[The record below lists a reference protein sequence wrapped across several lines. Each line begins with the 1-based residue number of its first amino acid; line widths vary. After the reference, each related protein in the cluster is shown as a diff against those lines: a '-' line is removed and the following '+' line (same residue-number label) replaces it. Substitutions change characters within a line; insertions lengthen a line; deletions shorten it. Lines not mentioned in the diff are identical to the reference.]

1 MLKALRGFRTSNV
14 AISICRSSVIVD
26 ATKSFEKL
34 STTDH
39 GAISECMMMLEGFE
53 KMFTTSH
60 GAISGTMRMLDAK
73 KSILNEYERVYST
86 TCPYK

>member
-1 MLKALRGFRTSNV
+1 M
-14 AISICRSSVIVD
+14 IVD
-26 ATKSFEKL
+26 ATKCFEKL

-60 GAISGTMRMLDAK
+60 GAISGTMIMLDAK
-73 KSILNEYERVYST
+73 KKHFE
-86 TCPYK
+86 